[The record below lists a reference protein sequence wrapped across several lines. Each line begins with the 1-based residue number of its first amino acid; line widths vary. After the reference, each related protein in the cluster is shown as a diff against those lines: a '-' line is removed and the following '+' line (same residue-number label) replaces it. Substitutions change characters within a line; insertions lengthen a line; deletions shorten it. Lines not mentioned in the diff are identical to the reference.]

1 MAIYKVQTSLR
12 FEEENYRKMVL
23 IAKHNH
29 RSLNAQMEFLAQN
42 CIEQYEKEYGPIILP
57 EEE

>member
-1 MAIYKVQTSLR
+1 MATDKIQTGIR
-12 FEEENYRKMVL
+12 FEETMLRKMAF
-23 IAKHNH
+23 IAKRNV

-42 CIEQYEKEYGPIILP
+42 CIEQYEKEHGPIILP